1 MPRHDKYLSSDDEAD
16 RTTDDNTDCLFDDRG
31 DETDITTDYDI
42 DSLLENSDDDTDDE
56 ASFFDDKELHPPE
69 YYLNR
74 AANLDPQR
82 LRQKRYKPKTQGRLD
97 WVKEHCI
104 Q

>member
-16 RTTDDNTDCLFDDRG
+16 RTTDNDSDGLFDDSS
-31 DETDITTDYDI
+31 DETDITTDYDT
-42 DSLLENSDDDTDDE
+42 DSLSENSNDDTDDE
-56 ASFFDDKELHPPE
+56 VLLFGDEERHPPE

-82 LRQKRYKPKTQGRLD
+82 LRQKRYKPKTQDRLD
-97 WVKEHCI
+97 
-104 Q
+104 